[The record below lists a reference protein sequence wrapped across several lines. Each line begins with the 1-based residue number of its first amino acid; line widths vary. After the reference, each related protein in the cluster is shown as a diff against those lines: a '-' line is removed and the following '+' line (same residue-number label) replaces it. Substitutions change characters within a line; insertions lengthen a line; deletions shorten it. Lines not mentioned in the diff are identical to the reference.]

1 MALEEAPPFWW
12 KAPGPLAWLLS
23 PLAAVWGY
31 AAARRMASTPRATVD
46 IPVLC
51 IGNLIVGGAGKTP
64 TALAIAKAAR
74 RKGLVPGFLSRGYG
88 GRMTTPTVVDPDR
101 HHAAD
106 TGDEPLLLAREAIT
120 VVSANRGGGAS
131 LLAASGCNFVIMDDG
146 FQNPGLA
153 KDFSLVV
160 VDAKRGI
167 GNGWTMPS
175 GPLRAPL
182 REQLALANAVLVIG
196 DAPGAD
202 RIIRETARRGK
213 PLYIARTVVKDRT
226 RWKGVLCIAFAGIAD
241 PGKLFD
247 SLVSVGASLLS
258 ARPFPDH
265 HVYSE
270 DEARDIID
278 YAAATKA
285 TPVTTAK
292 DMVRLKGGRGAVGE
306 LAQITRVLE
315 IEMAFEDARTPD
327 MVIEATLRNSET
339 RRLRSVAR
347 A

>member
-23 PLAAVWGY
+23 PLAALWGY
-31 AAARRMASTPRATVD
+31 GAARRMASTPRASVD

-64 TALAIAKAAR
+64 TAIAFARAAR
-74 RKGLVPGFLSRGYG
+74 RKGLAPGFLTRGYG
-88 GRMTTPTVVDPDR
+88 GRLTSPTVVDPNR

-106 TGDEPLLLAREAIT
+106 TGDEPLLLAREAVT
-120 VVSANRGGGAS
+120 VVSADRGAGAN
-131 LLAASGCNFVIMDDG
+131 LLAASGCNFAIMDDG

-182 REQLALANAVLVIG
+182 REQLALASAVLVVG
-196 DAPGAD
+196 NAPGAD
-202 RIIRETARRGK
+202 KIIRETARRGK
-213 PLYIARTVVKDRT
+213 PLYMARTVVKDRA

-241 PGKLFD
+241 PGKLFE
-247 SLVSVGASLLS
+247 SLVSTGASLLS
-258 ARPFPDH
+258 ARSFPDH

-270 DEARDIID
+270 EEARDIID
-278 YAAATKA
+278 YAVATKA
-285 TPVTTAK
+285 VPVTTAK
-292 DMVRLKGGRGAVGE
+292 DMVRLKDGRGAVGE
-306 LAQITRVLE
+306 LAQMTRVME

-327 MVIEATLRNSET
+327 MVIEATLRNAET
-339 RRLRSVAR
+339 RRLKRGAR
-347 A
+347 T

>member
-1 MALEEAPPFWW
+1 M
-12 KAPGPLAWLLS
+12 PL
-23 PLAAVWGY
+23 P
-31 AAARRMASTPRATVD
+31 
-46 IPVLC
+46 
-51 IGNLIVGGAGKTP
+51 
-64 TALAIAKAAR
+64 
-74 RKGLVPGFLSRGYG
+74 
-88 GRMTTPTVVDPDR
+88 
-101 HHAAD
+101 
-106 TGDEPLLLAREAIT
+106 
-120 VVSANRGGGAS
+120 
-131 LLAASGCNFVIMDDG
+131 
-146 FQNPGLA
+146 
-153 KDFSLVV
+153 
-160 VDAKRGI
+160 
-167 GNGWTMPS
+167 
-175 GPLRAPL
+175 
-182 REQLALANAVLVIG
+182 
-196 DAPGAD
+196 
-202 RIIRETARRGK
+202 
-213 PLYIARTVVKDRT
+213 
-226 RWKGVLCIAFAGIAD
+226 AFAD

-306 LAQITRVLE
+306 LAQIARVLE